1 MTEVTRERVQELVE
15 QLAEALLT
23 REIWLATAESC
34 TGGGIAEALT
44 SRPGSSGWFDCG
56 FVTYS
61 NAAKIRLLN
70 IPDSLFDQPTGPG
83 AVSEE
88 VALAMAKGARANSR
102 AELSVAVTGIAGPD
116 GGTDAK
122 PVGTVWIAWQW
133 QQQALARKFLFKGDR
148 DAVRLATI
156 VAALEG
162 LVALVEADNPAA

>member
-1 MTEVTRERVQELVE
+1 MTEVTQERVQELVG
-15 QLAEALLT
+15 QLAEALLA

-44 SRPGSSGWFDCG
+44 SLAGSSRWFDCG

-61 NAAKIRLLN
+61 NEAKMRLLN
-70 IPDSLFDQPTGPG
+70 IPDSLFDQPVGPG

-88 VALAMAKGARANSR
+88 VALAMANGARANSR
-102 AELSVAVTGIAGPD
+102 AELAVAVTGIAGPD
-116 GGTDAK
+116 GGTEEK

-148 DAVRLATI
+148 AAVRLATT

-162 LVALVEADNPAA
+162 LVALVDSENPGA